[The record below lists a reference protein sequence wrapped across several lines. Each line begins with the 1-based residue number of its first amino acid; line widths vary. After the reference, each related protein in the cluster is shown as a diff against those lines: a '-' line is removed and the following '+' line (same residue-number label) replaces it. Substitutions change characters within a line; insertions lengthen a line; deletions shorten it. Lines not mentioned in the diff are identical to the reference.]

1 MLYRTL
7 SLGLAVALLVASA
20 ALARPDTKEGTTH
33 SGKFVSAKGET
44 QFTMTDKDGKSE
56 HTHTLAR
63 NATITCDGKAC
74 KLGDLKEGT
83 MIRVTVEERDGK
95 KIATKVEATT
105 RGAGSGAKRDR

>member
-44 QFTMTDKDGKSE
+44 QFTMTDRDGKNQ
-56 HTHTLAR
+56 HTMTLAR
-63 NATITCDGKAC
+63 SATITCDGKAC

-83 MIRVTVEERDGK
+83 MLRVTVEEQNGRK
-95 KIATKVEATT
+95 VATKVEAST
-105 RGAGSGAKRDR
+105 RGAGGAKRDR